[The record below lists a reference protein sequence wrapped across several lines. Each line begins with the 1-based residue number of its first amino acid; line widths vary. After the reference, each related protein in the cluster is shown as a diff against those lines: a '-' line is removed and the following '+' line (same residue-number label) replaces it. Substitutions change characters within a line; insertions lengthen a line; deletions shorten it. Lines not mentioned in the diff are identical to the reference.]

1 MRKHYTIIFLT
12 LLLLLFSCVDDDGLS
27 PLVIDTNPDSVVI
40 VQNSEIE
47 IFIFLND
54 SNIPSTGELS
64 LSSPLKGSVAIIDTN
79 NTPNNPSDDHIKY
92 TVNPNEIGV
101 DIFEYTICSASGGCK
116 TEAVTVTITT
126 GTNVLYD
133 LDNMPFSAL
142 SDYQFFEGDLKNLE
156 PTYGVLPYTL
166 NSTLFSDYAKKKRFL
181 WMPNNTKA
189 SFVNENELLDFPVGT
204 ILIKNFYYDNV
215 LPDNTTQLIETRLM
229 INKQEGWVFAN
240 YVWNTEQS
248 EAVLDMNGSYVD
260 LQWQQA
266 EETKSVQYRI
276 PSGAEC
282 HTCHKVMEIARPIGP
297 KVRNLNLLYNY
308 DDGPRNQLEQ
318 LVSFGYLENTLPDEI
333 AKMPNYNDSS
343 VALEERVRAYLD
355 INCAH
360 CHSEETHCA
369 YRPMRFD
376 FSLTE
381 DLTNIGVCVDAETD
395 LGFGLGRIVEPG
407 DDRNSVLF
415 YRINSTEPSNRMPLL
430 SRTIVHIEGVE
441 LVEAWINSLE
451 INCN

>member
-12 LLLLLFSCVDDDGLS
+12 LLFSCVDDDGLS

-40 VQNSEIE
+40 IQNSEIE

-54 SNIPSTGELS
+54 FNIPSVGELS
-64 LSSPLKGSVAIIDTN
+64 LSSPLKGSVTIIDTN
-79 NTPNNPSDDHIKY
+79 NTPNDPSDDHIKY
-92 TVNPNEIGV
+92 TVNPNEVGV
-101 DIFEYTICSASGGCK
+101 DVFEYTICSVSGDCK
-116 TEAVTVTITT
+116 TEAVTVTITS
-126 GTNVLYD
+126 GTSVLYD
-133 LDNMPFSAL
+133 LDNMPFSTL
-142 SDYQFFEGDLKNLE
+142 SDYQFFEGNLKDLE
-156 PTYGVLPYTL
+156 PVSGVVPYTL
-166 NSTLFSDYAKKKRFL
+166 NSTLFSDYAQKKRFI
-181 WMPNNTKA
+181 WIPNNSKA

-204 ILIKNFYYDNV
+204 ILIKSFYYDNV
-215 LPDNTTQLIETRLM
+215 LPDDRTQILETRL
-229 INKQEGWVFAN
+229 IIRKQEGWVFAN
-240 YVWNTEQS
+240 YAWNDEQS

-266 EETKSVQYRI
+266 EEIKSVQYRI

-282 HTCHKVMEIARPIGP
+282 HTCHKVMEIAQPIGP
-297 KVRNLNLLYNY
+297 KPRNLNLTY
-308 DDGPRNQLEQ
+308 DYEEGSYNQLEK
-318 LVSFGYLENTLPDEI
+318 LVSLGYLENTLPDEI
-333 AKMPNYNDSS
+333 AKMPNYNDTS
-343 VALEERVRAYLD
+343 VVLEERVRAYLD

-376 FSLTE
+376 FLLTE

-395 LGFGLGRIVEPG
+395 LGFDLGHIVEPG
-407 DDRNSVLF
+407 DDRNSVLY

-430 SRTIVHIEGVE
+430 SRTIVHTEGVE
-441 LVEAWINSLE
+441 LIEAWINSLE